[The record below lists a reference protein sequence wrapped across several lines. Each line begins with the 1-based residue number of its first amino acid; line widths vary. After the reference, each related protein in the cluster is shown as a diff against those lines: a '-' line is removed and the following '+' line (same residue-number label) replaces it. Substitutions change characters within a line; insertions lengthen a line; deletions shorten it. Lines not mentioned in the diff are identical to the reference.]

1 PAVATLVEKGHS
13 SSRSSSSNYWLKY
26 AFNDERG
33 VEHIRQ
39 AKVRWEDWR
48 RFRDGDTLTIRY
60 VRDNPERNRL
70 AGGLDNAWWVLPL
83 IFGNLGVV
91 FGGLGWTFVVM
102 SLRKVLAEMNLL
114 RTGSVAEGKVIA
126 FHSDPSITINGR
138 HPAFFEYRFEAEGK
152 THQGRSPDLPL
163 SLMERWN
170 RGDAI
175 RVVYD
180 VRNPNR
186 SEPDIYDVRTR
197 G

>member
-1 PAVATLVEKGHS
+1 
-13 SSRSSSSNYWLKY
+13 
-26 AFNDERG
+26 
-33 VEHIRQ
+33 
-39 AKVRWEDWR
+39 
-48 RFRDGDTLTIRY
+48 
-60 VRDNPERNRL
+60 
-70 AGGLDNAWWVLPL
+70 
-83 IFGNLGVV
+83 
-91 FGGLGWTFVVM
+91 
-102 SLRKVLAEMNLL
+102 
-114 RTGSVAEGKVIA
+114 VAEGKVIA